1 LLQPRAPRQGRPS
14 HLDRLAGALEVVTG
28 ATKRRSRLFRPHS
41 RPIRVGGAG
50 RAACRVFPDH
60 GFQFHPLAAFARLNV
75 LITKGR
81 RAEVERLAAALVD
94 RGVPVGNAL
103 TWEYYFPVNGGPARW
118 TSALAQAAAADALAR
133 AGQLLDDRSLSQSA
147 GGISRHSRWDL
158 ATARRRNLGP
168 RVWISDIAILNAQ
181 LQTIVSLGRYADITD
196 DRAAQDFVGRLST
209 AAITLLPQF
218 DTGCWSR
225 YSLDG
230 SPASLELS
238 PLSRRPARQARG
250 VHRRGGLGHHGEP
263 LARIS
268 RGRGLPAL
276 ALDGRL
282 AILFP
287 PRRRSSA
294 GRALHS

>member
-1 LLQPRAPRQGRPS
+1 
-14 HLDRLAGALEVVTG
+14 
-28 ATKRRSRLFRPHS
+28 
-41 RPIRVGGAG
+41 
-50 RAACRVFPDH
+50 
-60 GFQFHPLAAFARLNV
+60 V

-147 GGISRHSRWDL
+147 QAAYRAIPAGLSRPLGGGISVREYGFS
-158 ATARRRNLGP
+158 G
-168 RVWISDIAILNAQ
+168 IAILNAQ
-181 LQTIVSLGRYADITD
+181 LQTIVSLGRYAEITD

-209 AAITLLPQF
+209 AALTLLPQF

-230 SPASLELS
+230 SPASLDYHRYHVDLLGKLAASTGEAVWATTE
-238 PLSRRPARQARG
+238 SRWRG
-250 VHRRGGLGHHGEP
+250 YLEGAGC
-263 LARIS
+263 
-268 RGRGLPAL
+268 
-276 ALDGRL
+276 
-282 AILFP
+282 P
-287 PRRRSSA
+287 P
-294 GRALHS
+294 